1 MDNILIINENKNNE
15 VGMVSE
21 CKAVIIRSKFIE
33 TRFWR
38 ASLPDCKPTKDSG
51 PV

>member
-1 MDNILIINENKNNE
+1 MKIKNDK

-21 CKAVIIRSKFIE
+21 CKALILRSKFVE

-38 ASLPDCKPTKDSG
+38 ALLPHCNPTKDSN

>member
-1 MDNILIINENKNNE
+1 MKIKNNE

-21 CKAVIIRSKFIE
+21 CKPVILRSKFVE

-38 ASLPDCKPTKDSG
+38 LQAHEEQQHCLAHLSE
-51 PV
+51 